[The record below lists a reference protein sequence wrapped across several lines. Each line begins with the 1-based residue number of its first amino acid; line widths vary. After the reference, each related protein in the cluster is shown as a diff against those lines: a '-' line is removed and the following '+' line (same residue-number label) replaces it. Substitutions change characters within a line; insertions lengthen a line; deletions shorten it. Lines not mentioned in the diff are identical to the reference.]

1 MRGVAQ
7 IMYHHTAINVLGLL
21 QNMSNN
27 KMNDMQLE
35 AEFKKIEKEFQVK
48 YEELVDLH
56 NRMVLFQIDIEKNGG
71 MRAYEKSAITW
82 LKSELELLYEV
93 YQFCQRHGLN
103 ILNIS
108 KYVSKNELNLFP
120 KTESQLQNTYYKLK
134 KREIPFENI
143 EKQKPGRKRKYI
155 PVKETIVARK
165 QENEYELK
173 EEIQHKE
180 DEKNLVT
187 VISGIVDNFETIN
200 QCSERKEDELHQFME
215 GIYKL
220 SSMAAGRSR
229 EAKNTRSLEDELQS
243 LQLEN
248 ERLKREKEELVQDI
262 KGMTQLLI
270 HFITSSDIDQIRKLP
285 TFVQDCKMELH
296 KLGLYNA
303 QDGKM
308 KIMVDRSGQVMTV
321 TQ

>member
-1 MRGVAQ
+1 
-7 IMYHHTAINVLGLL
+7 MYHHTAINVLSLL

-27 KMNDMQLE
+27 KTNDMKLE
-35 AEFKKIEKEFQVK
+35 AEFQKIEKQFRIG
-48 YEELVDLH
+48 YEELIDLY

-71 MRAYEKSAITW
+71 MRVYEKSAITW

-103 ILNIS
+103 IANIS
-108 KYVSKNELNLFP
+108 KYISKNELNLFP

-134 KREIPFENI
+134 KQEMPFENI

-155 PVKETIVARK
+155 SVKETIAQTK
-165 QENEYELK
+165 QESKQEVK
-173 EEIQHKE
+173 EDVRSEE
-180 DEKNLVT
+180 DEKSLVT
-187 VISGIVDNFETIN
+187 VISGIVDNFETIS
-200 QCSERKEDELHQFME
+200 QCSEKKEHELHQFME

-220 SSMAAGRSR
+220 SSMAADRSKD
-229 EAKNTRSLEDELQS
+229 EKNARGLEGQLQS
-243 LQLEN
+243 LQAEN
-248 ERLKREKEELVQDI
+248 ERLKREKEELVHDI
-262 KGMTQLLI
+262 KEMTHHLI
-270 HFITSSDIDQIRKLP
+270 HFITSSDIDQIRTLP
-285 TFVQDCKMELH
+285 YFVKECKQDLH

>member
-1 MRGVAQ
+1 
-7 IMYHHTAINVLGLL
+7 MYHHTAINVLGLL

-103 ILNIS
+103 ILSIS

>member
-1 MRGVAQ
+1 
-7 IMYHHTAINVLGLL
+7 MYHHTAINVLSLL

-27 KMNDMQLE
+27 KTNDMKLE
-35 AEFKKIEKEFQVK
+35 AEFKKIEKQFRIG
-48 YEELVDLH
+48 YEELIDLY

-71 MRAYEKSAITW
+71 MRVYEKSAITW

-103 ILNIS
+103 IVNIS
-108 KYVSKNELNLFP
+108 KYVSKNELNIFQ

-134 KREIPFENI
+134 KQEIPFENI

-155 PVKETIVARK
+155 SVKETIAQTK
-165 QENEYELK
+165 QESKQEVK
-173 EEIQHKE
+173 EDVRSEE
-180 DEKNLVT
+180 DEKSLVT
-187 VISGIVDNFETIN
+187 VISGIVDNFETIS
-200 QCSERKEDELHQFME
+200 QCSEKKVHELHQFME

-220 SSMAAGRSR
+220 SSMAADRSKD
-229 EAKNTRSLEDELQS
+229 EKNARGLEGQLQS
-243 LQLEN
+243 LQAEN
-248 ERLKREKEELVQDI
+248 ERLKREKEELVHNI
-262 KGMTQLLI
+262 KEMTHNLI
-270 HFITSSDIDQIRKLP
+270 HFITSSDIDQIRTLP
-285 TFVQDCKMELH
+285 YFVKECKQDLH

>member
-1 MRGVAQ
+1 
-7 IMYHHTAINVLGLL
+7 MYHHTAINVLSLL

-27 KMNDMQLE
+27 KTNDMKLE
-35 AEFKKIEKEFQVK
+35 AEFKKIEKQFQIG
-48 YEELVDLH
+48 YEELIDLY

-71 MRAYEKSAITW
+71 MREYEKSAITW

-103 ILNIS
+103 IANIS

-134 KREIPFENI
+134 KQEIPFENI
-143 EKQKPGRKRKYI
+143 EKQKPGRKRKYA
-155 PVKETIVARK
+155 PVKETIAETK
-165 QENEYELK
+165 QESKQEVNEEVRN
-173 EEIQHKE
+173 EE
-180 DEKNLVT
+180 DEKSLVT
-187 VISGIVDNFETIN
+187 VISGIVDNFETIS
-200 QCSERKEDELHQFME
+200 QCSEKREHELHQFME

-220 SSMAAGRSR
+220 SSMAAERSKD
-229 EAKNTRSLEDELQS
+229 EKNARGLEGELHSLRA
-243 LQLEN
+243 EN
-248 ERLKREKEELVQDI
+248 ERLKREKAELVHDI
-262 KGMTQLLI
+262 KEMTHHLI
-270 HFITSSDIDQIRKLP
+270 HFMTSSDIDQIRTLP
-285 TFVQDCKMELH
+285 YFVKECKQDLH

>member
-1 MRGVAQ
+1 MAQ
-7 IMYHHTAINVLGLL
+7 IMYHHTAINVLSLL

-27 KMNDMQLE
+27 KMNDMKLE
-35 AEFKKIEKEFQVK
+35 AEFKKIEKQFRIG
-48 YEELVDLH
+48 YEELIDLY

-71 MRAYEKSAITW
+71 MRVYEKSAITW

-103 ILNIS
+103 IANIS
-108 KYVSKNELNLFP
+108 KYVSKYELNLFP

-134 KREIPFENI
+134 KQEMPFENI

-155 PVKETIVARK
+155 SVKETIAQTK
-165 QENEYELK
+165 QESKQEVK
-173 EEIQHKE
+173 EDVRSEE
-180 DEKNLVT
+180 DEKSLVT
-187 VISGIVDNFETIN
+187 VISGIVDNFETIS
-200 QCSERKEDELHQFME
+200 QCSEKKEHELHQFME

-220 SSMAAGRSR
+220 SSMAADRSKD
-229 EAKNTRSLEDELQS
+229 EKNARGLEGQLQS
-243 LQLEN
+243 LQAEN
-248 ERLKREKEELVQDI
+248 ERLKREKEELVHDI
-262 KGMTQLLI
+262 KEMTHHLI
-270 HFITSSDIDQIRKLP
+270 HFITSSDIDQIRTLP
-285 TFVQDCKMELH
+285 YFVKECKQDLH

>member
-1 MRGVAQ
+1 
-7 IMYHHTAINVLGLL
+7 MYHHTAINVLGLL

-27 KMNDMQLE
+27 KMNDVQLE
-35 AEFKKIEKEFQVK
+35 VEFKKIEKEFQVK
-48 YEELVDLH
+48 YEELLDLH

-108 KYVSKNELNLFP
+108 KYVSKNELNLFQ

-155 PVKETIVARK
+155 PVKETIVAGK

-180 DEKNLVT
+180 DDKNLVT

-229 EAKNTRSLEDELQS
+229 EAKNTRSLEGELQS

>member
-1 MRGVAQ
+1 
-7 IMYHHTAINVLGLL
+7 MYHHTAINVLSLL

-27 KMNDMQLE
+27 KTNDMKLE
-35 AEFKKIEKEFQVK
+35 AEFKKIEKQFRIG
-48 YEELVDLH
+48 YEELIDLY

-71 MRAYEKSAITW
+71 MRVYEKSAITW

-103 ILNIS
+103 IANIS
-108 KYVSKNELNLFP
+108 KYVSKYELNLFP

-134 KREIPFENI
+134 KQEMPFENI

-155 PVKETIVARK
+155 SVKETIAQTK
-165 QENEYELK
+165 QESKQEVK
-173 EEIQHKE
+173 EDVRSEE
-180 DEKNLVT
+180 DEKSLVT
-187 VISGIVDNFETIN
+187 VISGIVDNFETIS
-200 QCSERKEDELHQFME
+200 QCSEKKEHELHQFME

-220 SSMAAGRSR
+220 SSMAADRSKD
-229 EAKNTRSLEDELQS
+229 EKNARGLEGQLQS
-243 LQLEN
+243 LQAEN
-248 ERLKREKEELVQDI
+248 ERLKREKEELVHDI
-262 KGMTQLLI
+262 KEMTHHLI
-270 HFITSSDIDQIRKLP
+270 HFITSSDIDQIRTLP
-285 TFVQDCKMELH
+285 YFVKECKQDLH

>member
-1 MRGVAQ
+1 
-7 IMYHHTAINVLGLL
+7 MYHHTAINVLGLL

-35 AEFKKIEKEFQVK
+35 VEFKKIEKEFQVK

-229 EAKNTRSLEDELQS
+229 EAKNTRSLEGELQL

>member
-1 MRGVAQ
+1 
-7 IMYHHTAINVLGLL
+7 MYHHTAINVLGLL

-35 AEFKKIEKEFQVK
+35 VELKKIEKEFQVK

-71 MRAYEKSAITW
+71 MRAYEKSTITW

-229 EAKNTRSLEDELQS
+229 EEKNTRSLEDELQS

-248 ERLKREKEELVQDI
+248 KRLKREKEELVQDI

>member
-1 MRGVAQ
+1 
-7 IMYHHTAINVLGLL
+7 MYHHTAINVLGLL

-35 AEFKKIEKEFQVK
+35 VEFKKIEKEFQVK

-180 DEKNLVT
+180 DEKSLVT

-229 EAKNTRSLEDELQS
+229 EAKNTRSLEGELQS

>member
-1 MRGVAQ
+1 MTH
-7 IMYHHTAINVLGLL
+7 IMYHHTAINVLSLL

-27 KMNDMQLE
+27 KTNDMKLE
-35 AEFKKIEKEFQVK
+35 AEFKKIEKQFQIG
-48 YEELVDLH
+48 YEELIDLY

-71 MRAYEKSAITW
+71 MREYEKSAITW

-103 ILNIS
+103 IANIS
-108 KYVSKNELNLFP
+108 KYVSKNELNLFR

-134 KREIPFENI
+134 KQEIPFENI
-143 EKQKPGRKRKYI
+143 EKQKPGRKRKYA
-155 PVKETIVARK
+155 PVKETIAETK
-165 QENEYELK
+165 QESKQEVIEDVRNED
-173 EEIQHKE
+173 
-180 DEKNLVT
+180 DEKSLVT
-187 VISGIVDNFETIN
+187 VISGIVDNFETIS
-200 QCSERKEDELHQFME
+200 QCSDKKEHELHQFME

-220 SSMAAGRSR
+220 SSMAAERSKD
-229 EAKNTRSLEDELQS
+229 EKNARGLEGELHSLRA
-243 LQLEN
+243 EN
-248 ERLKREKEELVQDI
+248 ERLKREKEELVHDI
-262 KGMTQLLI
+262 KEMTHHLI
-270 HFITSSDIDQIRKLP
+270 HFITSSDIDQIRTLP
-285 TFVQDCKMELH
+285 YFVKECKQDLH

>member
-1 MRGVAQ
+1 
-7 IMYHHTAINVLGLL
+7 MYHHTAINVLSLL

-35 AEFKKIEKEFQVK
+35 VEFKKIEKQFQVK
-48 YEELVDLH
+48 YEELVDLY
-56 NRMVLFQIDIEKNGG
+56 NRMVLFQIDIEKHGG
-71 MRAYEKSAITW
+71 IRAYEKSTITW

-103 ILNIS
+103 IINIS

-143 EKQKPGRKRKYI
+143 EKQKPGRKRKYT
-155 PVKETIVARK
+155 PVKETIVEMK
-165 QENEYELK
+165 KENNQVLK

-180 DEKNLVT
+180 SEKSLVT
-187 VISGIVDNFETIN
+187 VISGIVDNFETIS
-200 QCSERKEDELHQFME
+200 QHSERKEDELRQFME

-220 SSMAAGRSR
+220 SNMAAGHFKEESSRS
-229 EAKNTRSLEDELQS
+229 SLESELRALRS
-243 LQLEN
+243 EN
-248 ERLKREKEELVQDI
+248 ERLKREKEELVQDV
-262 KGMTQLLI
+262 KDMTQQLVY
-270 HFITSSDIDQIRKLP
+270 FIKSSDVDQIRKLP
-285 TFVQDCKMELH
+285 TFVQDCKIELN

-308 KIMVDRSGQVMTV
+308 KIRIDRRGQVMTV
-321 TQ
+321 AP

>member
-1 MRGVAQ
+1 
-7 IMYHHTAINVLGLL
+7 MYHHTAINVLSLL

-27 KMNDMQLE
+27 KTNDMKLE
-35 AEFKKIEKEFQVK
+35 AEFKKIEKQFQIE
-48 YEELVDLH
+48 YEELIDLY

-71 MRAYEKSAITW
+71 MREYEKSAITW

-103 ILNIS
+103 IANIS
-108 KYVSKNELNLFP
+108 KYASKNELNLFR

-134 KREIPFENI
+134 KQEIPFENI
-143 EKQKPGRKRKYI
+143 EKQKPGRKRKYA
-155 PVKETIVARK
+155 PVKETIAETK
-165 QENEYELK
+165 QESKQEVIEDVRNED
-173 EEIQHKE
+173 
-180 DEKNLVT
+180 DEKSLVT
-187 VISGIVDNFETIN
+187 VISGIVDNFETIS
-200 QCSERKEDELHQFME
+200 QCSDKKEHELHQFME

-220 SSMAAGRSR
+220 SSMAAERSKD
-229 EAKNTRSLEDELQS
+229 EKNARGLEGELHSLRA
-243 LQLEN
+243 EN
-248 ERLKREKEELVQDI
+248 ERLKREKAELVHDI
-262 KGMTQLLI
+262 KEMTHHLI
-270 HFITSSDIDQIRKLP
+270 HFMTSSDIDQIRTLP
-285 TFVQDCKMELH
+285 YFVKECKQDLH

>member
-1 MRGVAQ
+1 
-7 IMYHHTAINVLGLL
+7 MYHHTAINVLSLL

-27 KMNDMQLE
+27 KTNDMKLE
-35 AEFKKIEKEFQVK
+35 AEFKKIEKQFQVR
-48 YEELVDLH
+48 YEELIDLY

-71 MRAYEKSAITW
+71 MRVYEKSAITW

-103 ILNIS
+103 IANIS
-108 KYVSKNELNLFP
+108 KYVSKNELNLFR

-134 KREIPFENI
+134 KQEIPFENI
-143 EKQKPGRKRKYI
+143 EKQKPGRKRKYA
-155 PVKETIVARK
+155 PVKETIAETK
-165 QENEYELK
+165 QESKQEVNEDVRNE
-173 EEIQHKE
+173 E
-180 DEKNLVT
+180 DEKSLVT
-187 VISGIVDNFETIN
+187 VMSGIVDNFETIS
-200 QCSERKEDELHQFME
+200 QCSDKKEHELHQFME

-220 SSMAAGRSR
+220 SSMAAERSKD
-229 EAKNTRSLEDELQS
+229 EKNARGLEGELHSLRAEK
-243 LQLEN
+243 
-248 ERLKREKEELVQDI
+248 ERLKREKAELVHDI
-262 KGMTQLLI
+262 KEMTHHLI
-270 HFITSSDIDQIRKLP
+270 HFITSSDIDQIRTLP
-285 TFVQDCKMELH
+285 YFVKECKQDLH

>member
-1 MRGVAQ
+1 
-7 IMYHHTAINVLGLL
+7 MYHHTAINVLGLL

-35 AEFKKIEKEFQVK
+35 VEFKKIEKEFQVK

-165 QENEYELK
+165 QKNEYELK

-220 SSMAAGRSR
+220 SSMA
-229 EAKNTRSLEDELQS
+229 
-243 LQLEN
+243 
-248 ERLKREKEELVQDI
+248 KRA
-262 KGMTQLLI
+262 
-270 HFITSSDIDQIRKLP
+270 F
-285 TFVQDCKMELH
+285 
-296 KLGLYNA
+296 
-303 QDGKM
+303 
-308 KIMVDRSGQVMTV
+308 
-321 TQ
+321 

>member
-1 MRGVAQ
+1 
-7 IMYHHTAINVLGLL
+7 MYHHTAINVLGLL

-35 AEFKKIEKEFQVK
+35 VELKKIEKEFQVK

-56 NRMVLFQIDIEKNGG
+56 NRMVLFQIDIEKNDG

-229 EAKNTRSLEDELQS
+229 EAKNTRSLEGELQS

>member
-1 MRGVAQ
+1 
-7 IMYHHTAINVLGLL
+7 MYHHTAINVLGLL

-48 YEELVDLH
+48 YEELLDLH

-155 PVKETIVARK
+155 PAKETIVARK

>member
-1 MRGVAQ
+1 
-7 IMYHHTAINVLGLL
+7 MYHHTAINVLSLL

-27 KMNDMQLE
+27 KTNDMKLE
-35 AEFKKIEKEFQVK
+35 AEFKKIEKQFQVR
-48 YEELVDLH
+48 YEELIDLY

-71 MRAYEKSAITW
+71 MRVYEKSAITW

-103 ILNIS
+103 IANIS
-108 KYVSKNELNLFP
+108 KYVSKNEMNLFR

-134 KREIPFENI
+134 KQEIPFENI
-143 EKQKPGRKRKYI
+143 EKQKPGRKRKYA
-155 PVKETIVARK
+155 PVKETIVETK
-165 QENEYELK
+165 QESKQEVIEDVRNED
-173 EEIQHKE
+173 
-180 DEKNLVT
+180 DEKSLVT
-187 VISGIVDNFETIN
+187 VISGIVDNFETIS
-200 QCSERKEDELHQFME
+200 QCSDKKEHELHQFME

-220 SSMAAGRSR
+220 SSMAAERSKD
-229 EAKNTRSLEDELQS
+229 EKNARGLEGELHSLRA
-243 LQLEN
+243 EN
-248 ERLKREKEELVQDI
+248 ERLKREKEELVHDI
-262 KGMTQLLI
+262 KEMTHHLI
-270 HFITSSDIDQIRKLP
+270 HFITSSDIDQIRTLP
-285 TFVQDCKMELH
+285 YFVKECKQDLH

>member
-1 MRGVAQ
+1 
-7 IMYHHTAINVLGLL
+7 MYHHTAINVLGLL

-35 AEFKKIEKEFQVK
+35 VEFKKIEKEFQVK

-71 MRAYEKSAITW
+71 MRAYEKSVITW

-143 EKQKPGRKRKYI
+143 EKQKPGRKRKYT
-155 PVKETIVARK
+155 PVKETIAARK

>member
-1 MRGVAQ
+1 
-7 IMYHHTAINVLGLL
+7 MYHHTAINVLGLL

-35 AEFKKIEKEFQVK
+35 VEFKKIEKEFQVK
-48 YEELVDLH
+48 YEELVDLY

-155 PVKETIVARK
+155 SVKETIVARK

-220 SSMAAGRSR
+220 SSMAAGRFR
-229 EAKNTRSLEDELQS
+229 EAKNTRSLEGELQS

>member
-1 MRGVAQ
+1 
-7 IMYHHTAINVLGLL
+7 MYHHTAINVLGLL

-35 AEFKKIEKEFQVK
+35 VEFKKIEKEFQVK

-165 QENEYELK
+165 QKNEYELK

-220 SSMAAGRSR
+220 SSMATGRSR
-229 EAKNTRSLEDELQS
+229 EAKNTRSLEGELQS

>member
-1 MRGVAQ
+1 
-7 IMYHHTAINVLGLL
+7 MYHHTAINVLSLL

-27 KMNDMQLE
+27 KINDMKLD
-35 AEFKKIEKEFQVK
+35 AEFKKIEKQFRIG
-48 YEELVDLH
+48 YEELVDLY

-93 YQFCQRHGLN
+93 YQFCQRHGIN
-103 ILNIS
+103 IANIS
-108 KYVSKNELNLFP
+108 KYVSKSELNIFP

-134 KREIPFENI
+134 KQEMSFENI
-143 EKQKPGRKRKYI
+143 EKQKPGRKRKYKSM
-155 PVKETIVARK
+155 KEKIVETKQERK
-165 QENEYELK
+165 QEV
-173 EEIQHKE
+173 KE
-180 DEKNLVT
+180 DVQSKGDEKSLVT
-187 VISGIVDNFETIN
+187 VISGIVDNFETIS
-200 QCSERKEDELHQFME
+200 QCSEREEDELHQFME

-229 EAKNTRSLEDELQS
+229 EVKNTRSQEGELQS

-262 KGMTQLLI
+262 KDMTQLLI
-270 HFITSSDIDQIRKLP
+270 HFITSSDINQIRKLP

-308 KIMVDRSGQVMTV
+308 KIVVDRSGQVMTV

>member
-1 MRGVAQ
+1 MAQ

-229 EAKNTRSLEDELQS
+229 EAKNTRSLEGELQS

>member
-1 MRGVAQ
+1 MH
-7 IMYHHTAINVLGLL
+7 HHTAINVLGLL

-35 AEFKKIEKEFQVK
+35 AELKKIEKEFQVK

-143 EKQKPGRKRKYI
+143 EKQNQD
-155 PVKETIVARK
+155 ES
-165 QENEYELK
+165 EN
-173 EEIQHKE
+173 
-180 DEKNLVT
+180 
-187 VISGIVDNFETIN
+187 
-200 QCSERKEDELHQFME
+200 
-215 GIYKL
+215 IY
-220 SSMAAGRSR
+220 
-229 EAKNTRSLEDELQS
+229 Q
-243 LQLEN
+243 
-248 ERLKREKEELVQDI
+248 
-262 KGMTQLLI
+262 
-270 HFITSSDIDQIRKLP
+270 
-285 TFVQDCKMELH
+285 
-296 KLGLYNA
+296 
-303 QDGKM
+303 
-308 KIMVDRSGQVMTV
+308 
-321 TQ
+321 

>member
-1 MRGVAQ
+1 
-7 IMYHHTAINVLGLL
+7 MYHHTAINVLGLL

-35 AEFKKIEKEFQVK
+35 VELKKIEKEFQVK

-71 MRAYEKSAITW
+71 MRAYEKSTITW

-248 ERLKREKEELVQDI
+248 KRLKREKEELVQDI

>member
-1 MRGVAQ
+1 MAQ

-35 AEFKKIEKEFQVK
+35 VEFKKIEKEFQVK
-48 YEELVDLH
+48 YEELVDLY

-155 PVKETIVARK
+155 SVKETIVARK

-220 SSMAAGRSR
+220 SSMAAGRFR
-229 EAKNTRSLEDELQS
+229 EAKNTRSLEGELQS

>member
-1 MRGVAQ
+1 
-7 IMYHHTAINVLGLL
+7 MYHHTAINVLGLL

-35 AEFKKIEKEFQVK
+35 VEFKKIEKEFQVK

-134 KREIPFENI
+134 KREMPFENI

-165 QENEYELK
+165 QENEYKLK

-229 EAKNTRSLEDELQS
+229 EVKNIRSLEGELQS

>member
-1 MRGVAQ
+1 
-7 IMYHHTAINVLGLL
+7 MYHHTAINVLSLL

-27 KMNDMQLE
+27 KTNDMKLE
-35 AEFKKIEKEFQVK
+35 AEFKKIEKQFQIG
-48 YEELVDLH
+48 YEELIDLY

-71 MRAYEKSAITW
+71 MREYEKSAITW

-103 ILNIS
+103 IANIS
-108 KYVSKNELNLFP
+108 KYVSKNELNLFR

-134 KREIPFENI
+134 KQEIPFENI
-143 EKQKPGRKRKYI
+143 EKQKPGRKRKYA
-155 PVKETIVARK
+155 PVKETIAETK
-165 QENEYELK
+165 QESKQEVIEDVRNED
-173 EEIQHKE
+173 
-180 DEKNLVT
+180 DEKSLVT
-187 VISGIVDNFETIN
+187 VISGIVDNFETIS
-200 QCSERKEDELHQFME
+200 QCSDKKEHELHQFME

-220 SSMAAGRSR
+220 SSMAAERSKD
-229 EAKNTRSLEDELQS
+229 EKNARGLEGELHSLRA
-243 LQLEN
+243 EN
-248 ERLKREKEELVQDI
+248 ERLKREKEELVHDI
-262 KGMTQLLI
+262 KEMTHHLI
-270 HFITSSDIDQIRKLP
+270 HFITSSDIDQIRTLP
-285 TFVQDCKMELH
+285 YFVKECKQDLH